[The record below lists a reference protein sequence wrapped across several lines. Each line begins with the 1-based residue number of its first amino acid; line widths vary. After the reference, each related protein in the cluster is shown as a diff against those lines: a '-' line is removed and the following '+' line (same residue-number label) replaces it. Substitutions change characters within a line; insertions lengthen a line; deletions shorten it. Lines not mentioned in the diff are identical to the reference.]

1 MRDDRRS
8 CCRDAADRVGHDAG
22 RVELGRDPAGQVT
35 MFTLNV
41 TPDRVVA
48 REGARAVGAW
58 DADTLV
64 TLPDV
69 GPQVCF
75 VAVGSFA
82 EGTS

>member
-1 MRDDRRS
+1 MRDDRGS

-48 REGARAVGAW
+48 REGARAVGA
-58 DADTLV
+58 
-64 TLPDV
+64 
-69 GPQVCF
+69 
-75 VAVGSFA
+75 
-82 EGTS
+82 